1 MHVRDCPRDDPINT
15 VEQVIEPCLKR
26 MISWLQVKNAM
37 AGAI

>member
-15 VEQVIEPCLKR
+15 VEQVNEPRLKR